1 MQVLAQIF
9 DIMLPDR
16 HTLAAEVKHDKE
28 GLVKIFELRSLK
40 DLDKAASVATAAAA
54 AAPTT
59 ATTAAAA
66 RTSLP
71 AATVVPPK
79 R

>member
-28 GLVKIFELRSLK
+28 GLVKIFESRSLK
-40 DLDKAASVATAAAA
+40 DLDKAASAA
-54 AAPTT
+54 
-59 ATTAAAA
+59 TAAAA
-66 RTSLP
+66 RTS
-71 AATVVPPK
+71 
-79 R
+79 

>member
-40 DLDKAASVATAAAA
+40 DLDKVASVATAA